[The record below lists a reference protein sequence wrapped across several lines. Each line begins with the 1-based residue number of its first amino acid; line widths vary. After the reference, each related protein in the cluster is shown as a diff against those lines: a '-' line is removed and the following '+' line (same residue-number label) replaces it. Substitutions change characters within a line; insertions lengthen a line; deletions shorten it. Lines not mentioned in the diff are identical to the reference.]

1 MVSFILYK
9 SDSKITPTLFDTYVL
24 VILKTVLLELLAI
37 LKDSYARFS
46 KKKRSSNTNFFEE
59 GYQIIRR
66 L

>member
-46 KKKRSSNTNFFEE
+46 KKKVFKYKFF
-59 GYQIIRR
+59 
-66 L
+66 